1 NVYDEDEDDDM
12 DYWFNFKS
20 NGKKRFLD
28 DADSEVMEK
37 KINGKKY
44 GFDSRGVMVSEWTEV
59 ATTSTASTSAWK
71 YYSDPEDGARK
82 TKGWFK
88 VVAPNEDNTFKDYGS
103 DSFAATHADDES
115 EKWYYADGD
124 GNLAEGEIKKI
135 KGKYYGFRPDDGQK
149 GGAMLTGLCA
159 LEVEGD
165 QIINVIAEDMDA
177 DDLDDCM
184 DRTGDFAGFGSR
196 SNETLFYFGNDEDSD
211 GAMKTGAVTINLDGD
226 SYSFQFSKAGGAE
239 GKGRGLTGI
248 EDEKYI
254 YKNGLKMR
262 ADSDEKY
269 IVVVATGDTGDA
281 GAFVEDLDSS
291 ELRELAVDCGQN
303 KDGDTV
309 KAVLSVNP
317 DEKWAGYFYLVNTSG
332 SIVKNKTAAKD
343 GDDWYFYVDDKD
355 IVMYTN
361 NKTLKGDA
369 NKGYVMDIE
378 LDGWKNWKESTIVDL
393 AAEAALEA
401 IE

>member
-1 NVYDEDEDDDM
+1 
-12 DYWFNFKS
+12 
-20 NGKKRFLD
+20 
-28 DADSEVMEK
+28 
-37 KINGKKY
+37 
-44 GFDSRGVMVSEWTEV
+44 
-59 ATTSTASTSAWK
+59 
-71 YYSDPEDGARK
+71 
-82 TKGWFK
+82 
-88 VVAPNEDNTFKDYGS
+88 
-103 DSFAATHADDES
+103 
-115 EKWYYADGD
+115 
-124 GNLAEGEIKKI
+124 
-135 KGKYYGFRPDDGQK
+135 
-149 GGAMLTGLCA
+149 
-159 LEVEGD
+159 
-165 QIINVIAEDMDA
+165 
-177 DDLDDCM
+177 
-184 DRTGDFAGFGSR
+184 
-196 SNETLFYFGNDEDSD
+196 
-211 GAMKTGAVTINLDGD
+211 
-226 SYSFQFSKAGGAE
+226 
-239 GKGRGLTGI
+239 
-248 EDEKYI
+248 
-254 YKNGLKMR
+254 MR